1 MEIAL
6 WRFASRLVGRWWFDP
21 APDWT
26 KVRARV
32 GAGTT
37 FARAPRGIT
46 VETGRLGGVPVETL
60 TPRAAPADAA
70 VLYLHGSGYVI
81 GMPRMVRT
89 LTGALAAAMGTTVHA
104 LDYRLAPEDPYPAAI
119 DDTLAAYRALLAQG
133 IPAERIAVV
142 GDSAG
147 GGLALD
153 LAFRLRKKHWP
164 QPAIL
169 GLICPV
175 LDLSADSSAF
185 HCDPSREPLLNPPL
199 MTQFMDAYV
208 PGVPETERRARSPL
222 YRDITGLPPI
232 VMHSAGDDL
241 LAGDARRFADHAAK
255 SGVPLRHHEYRGLWH
270 VFHAMPMKV
279 AHEAVADLASA
290 LSDGVYGHR
299 TGYRAGR

>member
-1 MEIAL
+1 M
-6 WRFASRLVGRWWFDP
+6 WRFMSRLVGHWWFGP
-21 APDWT
+21 APDWAR
-26 KVRARV
+26 VRARV

-37 FARAPRGIT
+37 FARAPRGIA

-104 LDYRLAPEDPYPAAI
+104 LDYRLAPEHPYPAAI
-119 DDTLAAYRALLAQG
+119 DDTVAAYRALLAQG

-153 LAFRLRKKHWP
+153 LSMRLRDQHWP

-175 LDLSADSSAF
+175 LDLSASSSAF

-199 MTQFMDAYV
+199 MAQFMDAYL
-208 PGVPETERRARSPL
+208 PGVPEPERQARSPL
-222 YRDITGLPPI
+222 YRDITGLAPI

-241 LAGDARRFADHAAK
+241 LAGDAREFAALAAK
-255 SGVPLRHHEYRGLWH
+255 VAAPLRHREYPHLWH
-270 VFHAMPMKV
+270 VFHAMPMRV
-279 AHEAVADLASA
+279 AREAVTDLAA
-290 LSDGVYGHR
+290 MLSDRLYGHHLGHR
-299 TGYRAGR
+299 TGR